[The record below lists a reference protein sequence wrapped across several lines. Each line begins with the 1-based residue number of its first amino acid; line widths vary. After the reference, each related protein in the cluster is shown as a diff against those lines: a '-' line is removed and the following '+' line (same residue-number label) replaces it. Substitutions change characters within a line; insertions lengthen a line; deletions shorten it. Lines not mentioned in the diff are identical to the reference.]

1 MLEVGR
7 SYIYSYDPV
16 SYEIIKIIS
25 EDDKYYNIEVIYIDY
40 IYKDTDIYNTEL
52 TKDIIDIDSYKDFKL
67 TLYNKLK
74 DIILQNQDKL
84 FFEITNIINQ

>member
-7 SYIYSYDPV
+7 SYIYAYDPV

-40 IYKDTDIYNTEL
+40 IYKDTEIYNTEL
-52 TKDIIDIDSYKDFKL
+52 TKDIIDIDRYKDFSL
-67 TLYNKLK
+67 ISYNKLK